1 MYNSQPSERRDQYQ
15 TTTFVAG
22 LTRYKETVS
31 ILKKGYEQERY
42 RIAQILRSDL
52 ASKFVHEVTSVDI
65 ASYRDARLAS
75 KNTKTGKPLS
85 PATVRLEMSLLSN
98 FFDLA
103 RIEWGYTSGPNPC
116 ADVRKPKNPSGRDR
130 RLTNREERQIL
141 RYAHGH
147 ANPQLY
153 SIIVIAL
160 TTAMRQGEI
169 LGLQWE
175 HINFKT
181 RVAHLPDTKNGSKRD
196 VPLSTKARDAIT
208 RLGVKSQGRIF
219 SYTKH
224 GLKSTW
230 RVLVQRLAIE
240 DLHFHDMRHEAISRL
255 FELGTLDMMEI
266 ASISGHKSLAMLK
279 RYTHLRANRL
289 VHKLE
294 GTKKKAQLAVL
305 NHLIPYPGIVIT
317 KPSGRAVVFP
327 DFGDDDTIMTR
338 DTETDAQ
345 AVAIAQDL
353 LLRTLL
359 GIIREGG
366 KLPMPDH
373 YLDCRHHGRVV
384 MIDPMAVA

>member
-1 MYNSQPSERRDQYQ
+1 MYMQAAPAPL
-15 TTTFVAG
+15 VAIQKTSLASG

-42 RIAQILRSDL
+42 RIVQILRSEL
-52 ASKFVHEVTSVDI
+52 ANKFVHEVTSVDI
-65 ASYRDARLAS
+65 ASYRDARLVS
-75 KNTKTGKPLS
+75 LNQKTGKPLS

-103 RIEWGYTSGPNPC
+103 RIEWGFTQHPNPC
-116 ADVRKPKNPSGRDR
+116 TDVRKPKNPPGRER

-147 ANPQLY
+147 PNPQLY
-153 SIIVIAL
+153 SIVVIAL
-160 TTAMRQGEI
+160 ATAMRQGEI

-196 VPLSTKARDAIT
+196 VPLSSKARDAIM
-208 RLGVKSQGRIF
+208 RLGVKAQGRIF
-219 SYTKH
+219 TYTKH
-224 GLKSTW
+224 GIKSTW
-230 RVLVQRLAIE
+230 RVMLQRLGIE

-305 NHLIPYPGIVIT
+305 NHLVPYPGIVVA
-317 KPSGRAVVFP
+317 KPSGHAVVFP
-327 DFGDDDTIMTR
+327 DFGDDIIMTR
-338 DTETDAQ
+338 ETENPTE
-345 AVAIAQDL
+345 AVAVAQDL

-366 KLPMPDH
+366 KLPPPDH
-373 YLDCRHHGRVV
+373 YLDCPHAGRVV